1 MRLFTIPMLVAFF
14 LLECFKED
22 VCREV
27 VPLGAYATTLRR
39 VVIDVAAKIVRHAGQ
54 IILKVTAATMAR
66 LQFAKLWA
74 CSNTPP
80 QFIWA

>member
-1 MRLFTIPMLVAFF
+1 MLVAFF

-27 VPLGAYATTLRR
+27 VPLEAYATTLRR
-39 VVIDVAAKIVRHAGQ
+39 QIIDVAAKIVRHAGQ
-54 IILKVTAATMAR
+54 VILKVTEATMAR

-74 CSNTPP
+74 RSNMPP
-80 QFIWA
+80 QFVWA